1 MKGHSFI
8 EINKKKKMLQGEK
21 LALWEEAY
29 IALEKMTKSIATTYR
44 SGQRNEIVSSI
55 AQATSYDFKKKLD
68 DEERSRLLHSTPPV
82 KQDIPG
88 LSEKKR
94 IELGT

>member
-1 MKGHSFI
+1 
-8 EINKKKKMLQGEK
+8 
-21 LALWEEAY
+21 
-29 IALEKMTKSIATTYR
+29 MTFR
-44 SGQRNEIVSSI
+44 SGQQNAIVSSI
-55 AQATSYDFKKKLD
+55 APATSNDFKNKLD

-82 KQDIPG
+82 KEDIPG